1 MIVIAKNL
9 QEQAPF
15 PFPTIYS
22 GDAAVVVPMLTTVFD
37 IILVDLFIGIEPS
50 PLLLDPVFIQA
61 IKNKLTKNGTVI
73 VNVCLQPNYL
83 TLFKNTFTH
92 AKTWRYELFH
102 SNTFGAFWDEEQ

>member
-1 MIVIAKNL
+1 MSRIRR
-9 QEQAPF
+9 
-15 PFPTIYS
+15 YS
-22 GDAAVVVPMLTTVFD
+22 GV
-37 IILVDLFIGIEPS
+37 LFGENFGNMS
-50 PLLLDPVFIQA
+50 WLWETRVY
-61 IKNKLTKNGTVI
+61 NSNENGTVI